1 MRSHYALQQNS
12 ISQCIIA
19 HSIQNIKKNPTLKNI
34 FKSNTLR
41 VPVSIACFSA
51 TALAIK
57 PHSIQKI
64 NPEKNEVI
72 RQTGSLNWKQL
83 LKLIYSD
90 FWLWLG
96 ALMAALGVAYINI
109 IIPIGL
115 GNLVNIISTREGHEY
130 IPLCCLKLV
139 GLYLAQGLGTFC
151 YIALLSSAGER
162 MAFRLRK
169 EMYQNLIKQDMEF
182 FDSIRTAELLECVF
196 TDVQEFKS
204 SFKQCVSQGVKNI
217 FQICG
222 SIISLIKISPSMTL
236 TIVAVV
242 PPVVFLGTL
251 FGALLRKLSNAA
263 QKQSVQVFTLCEET
277 FSNIRTVRAFGNEY
291 LECERFASETK
302 ESSKLNTMLGHGIAF
317 LQAGSNLFLNG
328 LILGTLYIGSQFIIV
343 GDFSSGNLMSFLVTA
358 QMIQKSFAQISMTFG
373 HYLKG
378 KQSFERICYYSSMK
392 PLMPT
397 EGGIKIPYHS
407 FIPNVEFKDVTFAY
421 PLRPTQPVLR
431 MLNLSLPAGKTVAI
445 VGSSGN
451 GKSTIALLLERFY
464 DVNSGSITIGGINIS
479 DLDPNWLRSSA
490 IGIINQEPVLFATT
504 IKENIK
510 YGKPTATD
518 EEVYEAAKLA
528 NADEFI
534 TSFPKGY
541 ETVVGERG
549 VAISGGQKQRIAI
562 ARALIKKP
570 AILILDEATSAL
582 DPEAEKVVQKTLEG
596 ICQGRT
602 VLVIAHRLSTVKNA
616 DTIAVLQKGVILE
629 MGTHEFLMKKKGV
642 YYNLMNQENQKSRV
656 YG

>member
-1 MRSHYALQQNS
+1 MSYVLIFS
-12 ISQCIIA
+12 DSQA
-19 HSIQNIKKNPTLKNI
+19 
-34 FKSNTLR
+34 
-41 VPVSIACFSA
+41 A
-51 TALAIK
+51 
-57 PHSIQKI
+57 IQKLSTPGI
-64 NPEKNEVI
+64 VEPPSKKMYKYGCYYEGKRKDYSSAVDTKLYMAMKKLTYMLSSVERLYEIKN
-72 RQTGSLNWKQL
+72 
-83 LKLIYSD
+83 
-90 FWLWLG
+90 LG
-96 ALMAALGVAYINI
+96 DV
-109 IIPIGL
+109 
-115 GNLVNIISTREGHEY
+115 VNIISSREGHEY
-130 IPLCCLKLV
+130 IPLRCLKLI
-139 GLYLAQGLGTFC
+139 GLYLAQGFGTFC
-151 YIALLSSAGER
+151 YIAFLSSAGER
-162 MAFRLRK
+162 MAFTLRK
-169 EMYQNLIKQDMEF
+169 ELYQNLVEQDMEF

-222 SIISLIKISPSMTL
+222 SIISLIKISPGMTL
-236 TIVAVV
+236 TIVTVV
-242 PPVVFLGTL
+242 PPVVVLGTL

-263 QKQSVQVFTLCEET
+263 QKQSVKVFSLCEESL
-277 FSNIRTVRAFGNEY
+277 SNIRTVRAFGNES
-291 LECERFASETK
+291 LECERFSYETK
-302 ESSKLNTMLGHGIAF
+302 QSSKLNSLLGHGIAF

-328 LILGTLYIGSQFIIV
+328 LVLGTLYIGSQFIIV

-378 KQSFERICYYSSMK
+378 KQSFERICFYSNLK
-392 PLMPT
+392 PSIPT
-397 EGGIKIPYHS
+397 KGGITIPYHS

-421 PLRPTQPVLR
+421 PSRPTQAVLTK
-431 MLNLSLPAGKTVAI
+431 LNLSLPAGKTVAV
-445 VGSSGN
+445 VGASGN

-464 DVNSGSITIGGINIS
+464 DINSGSITIGGINIS

-490 IGIINQEPVLFATT
+490 IGIINQEPVLFATS

-534 TSFPKGY
+534 RSFPEGY

-582 DPEAEKVVQKTLEG
+582 DPEAEKVVQNTLERV
-596 ICQGRT
+596 CQGRT

-629 MGTHEFLMKKKGV
+629 MGTHKFLMNKKGV
-642 YYNLMNQENQKSRV
+642 YYNLMNQENQKPRSF
-656 YG
+656 G